1 LRFII
6 LFVSESRFF
15 GINKLFDG
23 DLLALPIN
31 VVSPKLFFDA
41 ILFPVETATAYNF
54 LRDYFK
60 RTNAVPILEE
70 LPNDIPLAINSSSS

>member
-23 DLLALPIN
+23 GLLVLPIN
-31 VVSPKLFFDA
+31 VVSPKVLFDA
-41 ILFPVETATAYNF
+41 ILLFPVETATAYNF
-54 LRDYFK
+54 LSDYFK
-60 RTNAVPILEE
+60 RTKAVPILEE
-70 LPNDIPLAINSSSS
+70 LPNDIPLAIN